1 MGKYKDERGNRYGLL
16 TVKQYYGTDHNG
28 ARWLCECDCGNE
40 IVVKGLKLRS
50 GNTRSCGCLREMP
63 LMNTH
68 KDINSFHEDP
78 DVHKCWS

>member
-63 LMNTH
+63 LMVRKLIGMAPHGKERVIVN
-68 KDINSFHEDP
+68 
-78 DVHKCWS
+78 V

>member
-63 LMNTH
+63 LMDRKLIGMAPH
-68 KDINSFHEDP
+68 GKERVIVSG
-78 DVHKCWS
+78 